1 MSNELWIL
9 FFHPRLAEHRGVFGF
24 GICQHCDIPWQPC
37 TSIMDTSRKAVFT
50 SLDDIFV
57 DIYVRFLINLPE
69 EEKSS
74 FERLGFAIEQAFWF
88 YEDFFR
94 EPNPKDLPKHNL
106 KSFGSEIFRKFPSLL
121 CPFDQNVQVLFDDFF
136 EYKSR
141 IPTYGAIILNDG
153 SSKCL
158 MVRGWSSKQSWGF
171 PKGKISKNE
180 QPHECAIREVIEETG
195 YNISAQLDPDKY
207 IEVTS
212 KEHKTRLYVVL
223 GVSENTPFA
232 PLARKEIGSISWH
245 PLSTLSK
252 QSDSSRYY
260 NVKPFIGRLFKL
272 LKQLKSK
279 ESFPAAE
286 AAALP
291 SQEPF
296 VIQQEKSKP
305 SLQELQKGLRAFIK
319 ELMEAYPPPF

>member
-1 MSNELWIL
+1 MSDGRAYYFSTQGLQSPEAGSASEFANIASI
-9 FFHPRLAEHRGVFGF
+9 PR
-24 GICQHCDIPWQPC
+24 QPC
-37 TSIMDTSRKAVFT
+37 TSTMDNRHKAVFT

-94 EPNPKDLPKHNL
+94 EPNSKDLPKYNL
-106 KSFGSEIFRKFPSLL
+106 KGFGTAILEKFPALL
-121 CPFDQNVQVLFDDFF
+121 CPFDQNVQVLLDDFF

-141 IPTYGAIILNDG
+141 IPTYGAIILNDN

-158 MVRGWSSKQSWGF
+158 MVRGWSAKQSWGF

-195 YNISAQLDPDKY
+195 YNISAQLDPERY
-207 IEVTS
+207 VEATS
-212 KEHKTRLYVVL
+212 KEHKARLYVVL

-245 PLSTLSK
+245 PLSTLAK
-252 QSDSSRYY
+252 QLDSSCYY
-260 NVKPFIGRLFKL
+260 NVKPFMGKLFKL
-272 LKQLKSK
+272 LKQLKGKTST
-279 ESFPAAE
+279 PAAE
-286 AAALP
+286 TVDPVA
-291 SQEPF
+291 QEPF
-296 VIQQEKSKP
+296 VVQQERATP
-305 SLQELQKGLRAFIK
+305 NLQELQEGLRVFIK
-319 ELMEAYPPPF
+319 EMMEKYPPPF